1 MLGEGMGGGGV
12 TGAAG
17 CAVLL
22 CYLKPR
28 GPMILGAGMGGG
40 GGFGAWVSAQ
50 VYTVELQASTGC
62 RRARLT

>member
-40 GGFGAWVSAQ
+40 GSLGLEFQLKYIRLNYRPVRD
-50 VYTVELQASTGC
+50 VEELG
-62 RRARLT
+62 

>member
-28 GPMILGAGMGGG
+28 EPMILGAGRGGG
-40 GGFGAWVSAQ
+40 LGLGFQLKYIRLNYRPVRD
-50 VYTVELQASTGC
+50 VEELG
-62 RRARLT
+62 